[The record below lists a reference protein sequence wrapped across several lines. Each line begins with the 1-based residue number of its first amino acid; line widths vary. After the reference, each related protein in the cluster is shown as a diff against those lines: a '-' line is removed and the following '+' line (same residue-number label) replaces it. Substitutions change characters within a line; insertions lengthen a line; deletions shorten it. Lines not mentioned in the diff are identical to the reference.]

1 MNGEFEGWR
10 HHRMEN
16 CRGSSRGHHAGF
28 GLRYLILGI
37 TQKQPSTGAMIM
49 DSLEQM
55 TMGRW
60 RPSPGHVY
68 PLLEEMTDEGLL
80 NMEIK
85 EGRKLYSPTDKG
97 KQALDESWFPWKFA
111 QEIQTSSYKDALR
124 NLELLTDFLVD
135 SKDKIR
141 EDPEARRKIKDVT
154 ERLQYI

>member
-1 MNGEFEGWR
+1 MNGEFGGWR
-10 HHRMEN
+10 HRGME
-16 CRGSSRGHHAGF
+16 GWSGTVRGHHTGF

-49 DSLEQM
+49 DSLEQI

-85 EGRKLYSPTDKG
+85 EGRKFYSPTDKG
-97 KQALDESWFPWKFA
+97 KQVLDESWFPWRFA
-111 QEIQTSSYKDALR
+111 QGIQTSSYKDAIR

-135 SKDKIR
+135 SKDKIK
-141 EDPEARRKIKDVT
+141 EDPEAKKKIKDIID
-154 ERLQYI
+154 RLQYI